1 MCSGPV
7 DRGLGAEATF
17 HFCTVLL
24 RYFINERSKAM
35 PSCKPGRKAGYVGG
49 PFERLI
55 QEFVTYLKE
64 AGLGQSQIWK
74 LGRVAEDVLT
84 WLQRDGTAIES
95 VDDAVLRRFRD
106 EYCEEFL
113 KGREHHR
120 PSQIHATRF
129 MNCARW
135 LIRFAEHT
143 GRTRH
148 PGELADGLRHLD
160 EYLAQLAAAGYRPYP
175 LKHHR
180 YRCHHFLAWL
190 HQCRIPLAEV
200 NACTLERF
208 IDHDCVCPWSM
219 RKVEKW
225 KSRHAGSIKAFL
237 RFLFTRGV
245 MPDAFPAEDSSAE
258 MPEFRSWLR
267 RHRGIGDVT
276 IGKYV
281 RTLSFFLPDLGSD
294 PQLYDAALIRD
305 VMLSRFAKVAPE
317 YAREMTKALRM
328 YLRFLASNGACRAEL
343 VNAVPSVPQ
352 ARLATLPRYI
362 PTDDI
367 ERLIASCDLTRAV
380 GLRDRAV
387 LLLLARLALRAG
399 DICALRLDDID
410 WTKAL
415 VKVSGKSKRT
425 VQLPLPQDAGDAILA
440 YIEKARPR
448 VDEEKVFLRVP
459 APHVPFPS
467 SNAVTHIVC
476 RALDRTGMHDAHPRG
491 AQLFRHS
498 AATALLR
505 SGASLETVGTLLR
518 HRLPNTTAIYA
529 KVNVPMLLEV
539 AQPWVG
545 DAR

>member
-1 MCSGPV
+1 
-7 DRGLGAEATF
+7 
-17 HFCTVLL
+17 
-24 RYFINERSKAM
+24 M
-35 PSCKPGRKAGYVGG
+35 PSCKSGPKPDYLLG
-49 PFERLI
+49 PFGPFI
-55 QEFVTYLKE
+55 QEFATYLGD
-64 AGLGQSQIWK
+64 AGVGLSQRGK
-74 LGRVAEDVLT
+74 LWRVAEDVLT
-84 WLQRDGTAIES
+84 WLQRDGTAIDA

-120 PSQIHATRF
+120 PSQIRATLY

-135 LIRFAEHT
+135 LVRFAEHR
-143 GRTRH
+143 GDARR
-148 PGELADGLRHLD
+148 PGDLADGLRHLD
-160 EYLAQLAAAGYRPYP
+160 EYLAQLGAEGYTVRT
-175 LKHHR
+175 LTGRR
-180 YRCHHFLAWL
+180 YTCHHFLTWL

-200 NACTLERF
+200 NAETLERF
-208 IDHDCVCPWSM
+208 IDHDCVCPWRM
-219 RKVEKW
+219 RKIEKL
-225 KSRHAGSIKAFL
+225 KSRHSGSIKSFL
-237 RFLFTRGV
+237 RFLSTRGV
-245 MPDAFPAEDSSAE
+245 MPDAFPVEDSGAE
-258 MPEFRSWLR
+258 MPLFRSWLR

-281 RTLSFFLPDLGSD
+281 RTLSFVLPDLGSD
-294 PQLYDAALIRD
+294 PQLYDAALIRG

-317 YAREMTKALRM
+317 YARERTKALRM

-380 GLRDRAV
+380 GVRDRAV
-387 LLLLARLALRAG
+387 LLLLARLGLRGG

-410 WTKAL
+410 WAKAL
-415 VKVSGKSKRT
+415 VKVGGKSKRT

-448 VDEEKVFLRVP
+448 VDEDKVFLRVP

-476 RALDRTGMHDAHPRG
+476 RALNRTGMHDAHPRG

-498 AATALLR
+498 TATGLLR

-518 HRLPNTTAIYA
+518 HRLPSTTAIYA
-529 KVNVPMLLEV
+529 KVNVPMLQEV